1 MNLSFI
7 KLDINILDD
16 NKIKLIRKYPDGDKL
31 LILWLGL
38 LCMAMKSDTPG
49 YIYITNDIPYTEDD
63 LSKLLEIEVKT
74 ISMGLELFKRYNMI
88 DIIKGGIIEIINFN
102 KHQNLDKLEL
112 IREQNKIR
120 QQNYRNKKKQ
130 LIDKTVTQTVTQRNA
145 TDKTR
150 QDKTRQDKK
159 KYRDCVS
166 LTETEYNKLINDYG
180 KDQVDT
186 MLDKLNN
193 YKGSK
198 GKKYK
203 SDYMAIH
210 SWVIESIGAKKI
222 VNEIEIYCPK
232 CKTIVNKA
240 ETFCG
245 KCGLD
250 RTEFKSYKKE

>member
-63 LSKLLEIEVKT
+63 LSKLLDIEVKT
-74 ISMGLELFKRYNMI
+74 INMGLELFKRYNMI
-88 DIIKGGIIEIINFN
+88 EIIKGGIIEIINFN

-120 QQNYRNKKKQ
+120 QQAYRDNKKK
-130 LIDKTVTQTVTQRNA
+130 LITKNVTQTSRKNNA

-150 QDKTRQDKK
+150 QDKTRQDKN
-159 KYRDCVS
+159 KYRDNVS
-166 LTETEYNKLINDYG
+166 LTQKEYNKLLAKYG
-180 KDQVDT
+180 IDQVCV
-186 MLDKLNN
+186 MFDKLSN

-203 SDYMAIH
+203 SDYRAILL
-210 SWVIESIGAKKI
+210 WVVEAVKAKPIINNTDLCEAEKEFFEEQEKKK
-222 VNEIEIYCPK
+222 NETRK
-232 CKTIVNKA
+232 
-240 ETFCG
+240 
-245 KCGLD
+245 
-250 RTEFKSYKKE
+250 